1 VVILLDLLKR
11 YVFKTNNKLEPV
23 IKIDFREE
31 KIVTLYK
38 QYITNSYPLEEC
50 ENLIEISL
58 LDYNQLLNNLYHMK
72 NLPA

>member
-1 VVILLDLLKR
+1 MDLLKR

>member
-1 VVILLDLLKR
+1 MILLDLLKR